1 MNNLMNL
8 TIVLIALFI
17 NLFHSPFIKG
27 EEEINLSDNEIK
39 KTSKEDREINK
50 DSEKK
55 MTHLVEPGDT
65 ITSISKFYA
74 IKKEQIMKLNN
85 IEDEDFIYV
94 GQILKLIHIDEIQED
109 NIIKKET
116 KNKFF
121 HIVQKGENLTE
132 ISNRYGLNLKYL
144 IEINELQSPD
154 SIIVGSRILLTK
166 NNSSKTR
173 NKVPEEYENINPT
186 INFKKNYGPLT
197 IQQTKLKKIG
207 GRETLNI
214 KNQKNK
220 DLIISIN
227 CDKNELD
234 VRIPG
239 RKWRGWLPAEQQ
251 FEKDLIKD
259 FCPNFD

>member
-1 MNNLMNL
+1 MNKLMNL
-8 TIVLIALFI
+8 TIVLIVLFI
-17 NLFHSPFIKG
+17 NLFHSPFTKG
-27 EEEINLSDNEIK
+27 EEINLSDNEIK
-39 KTSKEDREINK
+39 KTSKENREINN

-55 MTHLVEPGDT
+55 MIHVVEPGDT
-65 ITSISKFYA
+65 LTSISKFYA
-74 IKKEQIMKLNN
+74 VKKEQIMKLNN
-85 IEDEDFIYV
+85 LEDEDYIYV
-94 GQILKLIHIDEIQED
+94 GQILKIINIDKIKED
-109 NIIKKET
+109 NLIKKET
-116 KNKFF
+116 INKIF

-154 SIIVGSRILLTK
+154 SIKVGSRILLTK
-166 NNSSKTR
+166 NNSKQTT
-173 NKVPEEYENINPT
+173 NTVPKEYENINPT

-197 IQQTKLKKIG
+197 IQQNELKKIG
-207 GRETLNI
+207 GRKTLKI

-227 CDKNELD
+227 CETSDLD

-239 RKWRGWLPAEQQ
+239 RKWRGWLPAEKQ

-259 FCPNFD
+259 FCPNFN